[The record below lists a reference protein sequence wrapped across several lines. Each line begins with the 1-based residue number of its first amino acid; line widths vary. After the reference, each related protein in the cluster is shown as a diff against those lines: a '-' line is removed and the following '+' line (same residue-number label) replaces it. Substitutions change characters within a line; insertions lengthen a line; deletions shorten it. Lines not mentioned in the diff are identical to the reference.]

1 MGNTGFSIRESQI
14 ILIRWRSFID
24 FICKGYP
31 TNMKG
36 KHLKHRFDNS
46 QTEGFVVNLC
56 DWFT

>member
-1 MGNTGFSIRESQI
+1 MGNTGFSTRESQI

-31 TNMKG
+31 PYMKG

-46 QTEGFVVNLC
+46 QTEGFVVTLC
-56 DWFT
+56 DRFT